1 MGFTH
6 LRSKY
11 YKEEMHQHRE
21 RRFENDNLVL
31 RILKIRGR
39 NPAELDELNG
49 RGSVSVRA
57 GGSRVF
63 NSARKSDPN
72 FTSI

>member
-1 MGFTH
+1 
-6 LRSKY
+6 
-11 YKEEMHQHRE
+11 MHQHRE

-49 RGSVSVRA
+49 KGSASYRGNTSKIF
-57 GGSRVF
+57 GT
-63 NSARKSDPN
+63 ARKSDPN
-72 FTSI
+72 FTSIQ